1 MLSRSIATAA
11 RMVPATRALRPRSHP
26 LVMLPSMMQ
35 TVRTYADSVI
45 KVPQMAESISE
56 GTLKQFSK
64 SIGDYVEQD
73 EEIATI
79 ETDKIDVAVNATE
92 SGTIKEFLVAEE
104 DTVTVGQDLVR
115 IELGGAPSG
124 DKTEAPKEESKEQ
137 LQTPESESKSE
148 SKPEPKQES
157 APQPSKESAPA
168 PSKPEPPRQAEKKD
182 SKPQSTASSGPSMG
196 NREERRVKMNRMRL
210 RIAERLKQSQNTAAS
225 LTTFNEVDMSNI
237 MEFRKLYKED
247 VLKKTGVK
255 LGFMSA
261 FSRACVLAMRDLPAV
276 NASIEGPNG
285 GDTIVYRDYVDISV
299 AVATEK
305 GLVTP
310 VVRNVE
316 SMDMIGIEQS
326 IADMG
331 KKARDNKL
339 TIEDMAGGTFTISNG
354 GVFGSLMGTPIINL
368 PQSAVLGLHAIKERP
383 VAVNGKIEIRPMMYL
398 ALTYDHRL
406 LDGREAV
413 QFLVK
418 VKEYIEDPRR
428 MLLLV
433 CRCMS
438 CHAGIKSNEIMS
450 VPVSAL
456 FVIDIQKDL
465 ASDDKTEIPH
475 AERIRDAGEQIL
487 KVARGIAADPK
498 PIIVFVQHEESPES
512 GPLVKGSKPWE
523 LVFENDPN
531 NTRELLVS
539 KNQRDTFKS
548 NPDLAGLLRSK
559 GIQHIVAFGIQ
570 SECCVLETCKGA
582 LKAGFRVTLL
592 QGAHSTYDTKNKE
605 AVQIEED
612 IESQLMALGA
622 SVTPWQTAIGQ
633 WANTGVLG

>member
-1 MLSRSIATAA
+1 MT
-11 RMVPATRALRPRSHP
+11 PA
-26 LVMLPSMMQ
+26 MMQ
-35 TVRTYADSVI
+35 TVRNYADKVV

-64 SIGDYVEQD
+64 SIGDFVEQD

-79 ETDKIDVAVNATE
+79 ETDKIDVAVNAPE
-92 SGTIKEFLVAEE
+92 AGVIKEFLVSEE

-115 IELGGAPSG
+115 MELGGSAPSG
-124 DKTEAPKEESKEQ
+124 DKSESSSKESE
-137 LQTPESESKSE
+137 TPATMSEPE
-148 SKPEPKQES
+148 SKPEPKKQES
-157 APQPSKESAPA
+157 EPVSKPA
-168 PSKPEPPRQAEKKD
+168 DTPTSKPESPKQPEKKQPEP
-182 SKPQSTASSGPSMG
+182 KQQQQQQASTSAPTAG

-237 MEFRKLYKED
+237 MDFRKLYKDD

-261 FSRACVLAMRDLPAV
+261 FSRAAVLAMRDIPAI

-316 SMDMIGIEQS
+316 SMDMIGIEKS

-331 KKARDNKL
+331 KKARDGKL

-428 MLLLV
+428 MLL
-433 CRCMS
+433 
-438 CHAGIKSNEIMS
+438 
-450 VPVSAL
+450 
-456 FVIDIQKDL
+456 
-465 ASDDKTEIPH
+465 
-475 AERIRDAGEQIL
+475 
-487 KVARGIAADPK
+487 
-498 PIIVFVQHEESPES
+498 
-512 GPLVKGSKPWE
+512 
-523 LVFENDPN
+523 
-531 NTRELLVS
+531 
-539 KNQRDTFKS
+539 
-548 NPDLAGLLRSK
+548 
-559 GIQHIVAFGIQ
+559 
-570 SECCVLETCKGA
+570 
-582 LKAGFRVTLL
+582 
-592 QGAHSTYDTKNKE
+592 
-605 AVQIEED
+605 
-612 IESQLMALGA
+612 
-622 SVTPWQTAIGQ
+622 
-633 WANTGVLG
+633 